1 MQYYKLNKISE
12 GKIKSAEFQIL
23 PIQIAIFSQFRTIQI
38 QAFASCAK
46 LNNKETFCQK
56 ILRKKR
62 FDHNNVIER
71 PFFTEEVVTR
81 PPTEVTDLRLR
92 FTTDASTSYTA
103 GSYSTLHA

>member
-1 MQYYKLNKISE
+1 MHYYKLYKISE

-23 PIQIAIFSQFRTIQI
+23 PIQIDIFSQFRTIQI

-56 ILRKKR
+56 ILRKRR

-71 PFFTEEVVTR
+71 PFFSEEVVTCR
-81 PPTEVTDLRLR
+81 EIAGISLVNKHHYASQLILFDVT
-92 FTTDASTSYTA
+92 
-103 GSYSTLHA
+103 H